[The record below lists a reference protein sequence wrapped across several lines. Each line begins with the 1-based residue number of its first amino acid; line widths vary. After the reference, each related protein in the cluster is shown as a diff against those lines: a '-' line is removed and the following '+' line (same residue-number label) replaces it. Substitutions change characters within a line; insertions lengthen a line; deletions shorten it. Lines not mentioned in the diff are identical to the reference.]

1 MKYYT
6 ILTVVSAAVAT
17 ARNVPRQNVD
27 DKEKVCYP
35 DSTGTVAPCQ
45 EIYNIEQACQPNG
58 TAPIDYEA
66 HAQCMCKGSYFQDW
80 AGCQKC
86 LLAHG
91 LRSERD
97 NIRYNNIINAAS
109 KALCTG
115 TPTAAFPSYFASA
128 ESTAPAVTTG
138 NTASSDRFPGKT
150 EVSLY
155 YTPTVSQGPGVITGS
170 AASATHK
177 ATPSEDSTSSAAS
190 KTNNGKGSS
199 ATNSLNDAEGPPPTG
214 TRSSSSS
221 TSIGAA
227 AAPTNQAG
235 VAMIIAGAA
244 LMAF

>member
-1 MKYYT
+1 MKYS
-6 ILTVVSAAVAT
+6 IALTAVSAAVAT

-27 DKEKVCYP
+27 GKEKVCYP

-80 AGCQKC
+80 TGCQKC
-86 LLAHG
+86 LMVHG

-97 NIRYNNIINAAS
+97 NIQYNNVLSAAS
-109 KALCTG
+109 KALCSG
-115 TPTAAFPSYFASA
+115 TPTAAFSSYFASA
-128 ESTAPAVTTG
+128 ESTVPVVATG
-138 NTASSDRFPGKT
+138 NTASSDQFPGKT

-155 YTPTVSQGPGVITGS
+155 YTPTVSQGPGAITGS

-177 ATPSEDSTSSAAS
+177 ATPTGDATSPASTKSNAKSTTKS
-190 KTNNGKGSS
+190 F
-199 ATNSLNDAEGPPPTG
+199 NDAEGPAATH
-214 TRSSSSS
+214 SSSSS
-221 TSIGAA
+221 TSNGA

-235 VAMIIAGAA
+235 MAMIIAGAA
-244 LMAF
+244 LMAL